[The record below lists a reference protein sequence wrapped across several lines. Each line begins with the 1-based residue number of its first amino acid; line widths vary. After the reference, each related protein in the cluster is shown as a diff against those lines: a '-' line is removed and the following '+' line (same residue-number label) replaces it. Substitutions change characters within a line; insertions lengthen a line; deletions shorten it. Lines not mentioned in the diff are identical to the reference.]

1 MPKISVEFVI
11 VNDGSRDQTWTIIKN
26 QVDKY
31 KNTIIVGVNYK
42 KNAGKG
48 HAVRK
53 GMLESKGK
61 YVLMIDA
68 DGATN
73 VKEISNFYKKI
84 VVSNDDKAILIGSRS
99 IVSSSKAI
107 ERPWYRKIPSLA
119 NNFFVVNLIGIKG
132 IKDTQCGFKMFTR
145 TGVFDLFSKMH
156 LNRWAFD
163 VELLYLAL
171 K

>member
-1 MPKISVEFVI
+1 MPKISVEIII
-11 VNDGSRDQTWTIIKN
+11 VNDGSRDNTWSTIQY
-26 QVDKY
+26 QVDQNK
-31 KNTIIVGVNYK
+31 KDLIVGVNYN

-48 HAVRK
+48 HAVRV

-61 YVLMIDA
+61 YVLMLDA

-73 VKEISNFYKKI
+73 VKEIANFYKKI
-84 VVSNDDKAILIGSRS
+84 VLSNNDKTILIGSRS
-99 IVSSSKAI
+99 IVSSIKAI
-107 ERPWYRKIPSLA
+107 ERPWYRKIPSLT
-119 NNFFVVNLIGIKG
+119 NNFFVENLIGIKG

-145 TGVFDLFSKMH
+145 DGAINLFNKMH

-163 VELLYLAL
+163 VELLYLAI